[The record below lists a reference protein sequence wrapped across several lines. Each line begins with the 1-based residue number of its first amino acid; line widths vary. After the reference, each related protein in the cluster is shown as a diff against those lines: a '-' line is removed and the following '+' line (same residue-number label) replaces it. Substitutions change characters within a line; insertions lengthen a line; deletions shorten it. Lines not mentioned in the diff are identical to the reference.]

1 MPKQRA
7 DVALVERGFFES
19 RARAQEAI
27 AAGLVFADGKL
38 VQKASEPVLEHTKLQ
53 AEAPHP
59 WVSRGGVKLNAALEK
74 YPVPVSGCMALD
86 VGSSTGGFTH
96 VLLSRGAR
104 RVVAVDVGHDQFH
117 ASLRGDPRVDLREGT
132 DARSLRA
139 EDLPQPPS
147 VLTFDVSFIPL
158 KPVLS
163 HVLPLAAP
171 GAWMVAL
178 VKPQF
183 EAGRQHLKKGIVR
196 DAAVRE
202 TALMELHTAVEDL
215 GWSVE
220 GAMPSP
226 IAGGDGNI
234 EFLLVARLRT
244 PLA

>member
-7 DVALVERGFFES
+7 DLALVERGFFES

-27 AAGLVFADGKL
+27 AAGLVFADGRP
-38 VQKASEPVLEHTKLQ
+38 VRKASEIVFEQTRLA

-59 WVSRGGVKLNAALEK
+59 WVSRGGVKLEAALDRF
-74 YPVPVSGCMALD
+74 PVPVSGSVALD
-86 VGSSTGGFTH
+86 IGSSTGGFTH

-104 RVVAVDVGHDQFH
+104 LVVAVDVGRDQFH
-117 ASLRGDPRVDLREGT
+117 HSLRGDPRLDLREST

-139 EDLPQPPS
+139 EDLPQAPS
-147 VLTFDVSFIPL
+147 VITFDVSFIPL

-183 EAGRQHLKKGIVR
+183 EVGRQHLKKGIVR
-196 DAAVRE
+196 DAGVRE
-202 TALMELHTAVEDL
+202 MALMELYTVVEDL
-215 GWSVE
+215 GWTVE
-220 GAMPSP
+220 GAMESP
-226 IAGGDGNI
+226 IAGGDGNR
-234 EFLLVARLRT
+234 EWLLCGRMRT
-244 PLA
+244 PSA